1 MKPTRHLV
9 YKGIEHRPME
19 SVMGSPELIII
30 VAVIATVGTCA
41 TDILAMGHRGEIDDK
56 HGMQLSRL
64 AVPKGAQ

>member
-1 MKPTRHLV
+1 
-9 YKGIEHRPME
+9 
-19 SVMGSPELIII
+19 MGSPELIII